1 MNINDSLKKEI
12 DDLNKRTGLSTLL
25 KKYGKLHTTGSYVYD
40 LMAWRDYDVV
50 LELSELKNSIVY
62 TIVNE
67 VGTIISPD
75 ELKILKNID
84 NRKSNRPTGYWVGI
98 YIDSWKIDLWIMDSY
113 NAKKEVE
120 NTTKINSLLKDI
132 NKEELIR
139 IKQELSK
146 DKDYH
151 VKFSS
156 VDLYNSYI
164 YGNVRSVK
172 EFYRWLSTKN

>member
-1 MNINDSLKKEI
+1 MNINDLLKKEI
-12 DDLNKRTGLSTLL
+12 IDLDKKTGLSTLL

-50 LELSELKNSIVY
+50 LELPELENSIVY
-62 TIVNE
+62 TIVKE
-67 VGTIISPD
+67 IGTTVSPD
-75 ELKILKNID
+75 ELKILNNID

-98 YIDSWKIDLWIMDSY
+98 YIDSWKIDLWIMDSF
-113 NAKKEVE
+113 NSQKEVE
-120 NTTKINSLLKDI
+120 NTAKLNSLLMDI
-132 NKEELIR
+132 NKNKLIE

-156 VDLYNSYI
+156 VDLYNSYV
-164 YGNVRSVK
+164 YGNVRTVK
-172 EFYRWLSTKN
+172 EFYEWLSTKD